1 MRSHVITVGIASAVA
16 LPWLLGVS
24 VLLSNVMGLGS
35 DSFHTKTD
43 RSVMLLLDTYPINTL
58 RNTLHGSYNIT
69 IDCGTAYPEMFV
81 LLKYVGKLVMAINSV
96 P

>member
-1 MRSHVITVGIASAVA
+1 
-16 LPWLLGVS
+16 
-24 VLLSNVMGLGS
+24 
-35 DSFHTKTD
+35 
-43 RSVMLLLDTYPINTL
+43 MLLLDTYPINTL

-69 IDCGTAYPEMFV
+69 IECGTAYPERFA